1 MTKASGRPT
10 LVLASGSPRRRE
22 LLAELGLEF
31 LVRPV
36 PADETPVHGETP
48 EQLVRRLALAKA
60 RAAVRTDEVA
70 LGADTV
76 VALDDEILGKPADDD
91 EARRMLGRLSGREHD
106 VWTGVAVV
114 ADERGTRSESSA
126 VERSRVRFR
135 HLERAE
141 IDAYVAS
148 GEPHDKAGAYAVQG
162 GASAFVDQLR
172 GSWSNVVGLPWMATA
187 RLLGRAL
194 GDGRL
199 EEIARRAERRAGE
212 NRGEAL
218 SRRP

>member
-1 MTKASGRPT
+1 M
-10 LVLASGSPRRRE
+10 
-22 LLAELGLEF
+22 
-31 LVRPV
+31 
-36 PADETPVHGETP
+36 ETPVLILASRSARRAHILRELGVSFRVQVSHADESLRPGEDGATAV
-48 EQLVRRLALAKA
+48 ERLARTKA
-60 RAAVRTDEVA
+60 RAVA
-70 LGADTV
+70 GKESLPVLAADTEV
-76 VALDDEILGKPADDD
+76 VCDDEILGKPADDD